1 MSPKAQPS
9 FLARVRAALP
19 RLHPTERRLA
29 DFVLSFPGELASYTA
44 TELARLAN
52 VSNATVTRFVRK
64 IGYAGYEEA
73 RQHVRAE
80 RQTGAA
86 LYRVAAS
93 GAEAGDLVVR
103 HAEQGAAN
111 LEQTLGALSLE
122 EIDALAEALLTVRRV
137 WIVGFRSGAAFA
149 QYLAWQILQVVER
162 VSLIPG
168 PGETLGEH
176 LAGIGAEDCVVVFGL
191 RRRPAKLEAI
201 LDQIVR
207 SGARIAYVTD
217 ESLAPDRRV
226 SWHLRCQTAAP
237 GPLFSHVSVMG
248 LCHLLATRVIERA
261 GQDGRRRLTAIES
274 LHDALDEL

>member
-29 DFVLSFPGELASYTA
+29 DFVLDFPGELASYTA

-86 LYRVAAS
+86 LYLVAAT
-93 GAEAGDLVVR
+93 GGDGGDLVGR

-111 LEQTLGALSLE
+111 LKQTLGALSLE
-122 EIDALAEALLTVRRV
+122 EIDALAERLLQARRV
-137 WIVGFRSGAAFA
+137 WIVGFRSGQAFA
-149 QYLAWQILQVVER
+149 QYLAWQVLQVVER
-162 VSLIPG
+162 VSSIPG

-176 LAGIGAEDCVVVFGL
+176 IAGMSAQDCVVVFGL
-191 RRRPAKLEAI
+191 RRRPAKLDAI

-207 SGARIAYVTD
+207 SGAAVAYVTD
-217 ESLAPDRRV
+217 ESVATDRRV

-237 GPLFSHVSVMG
+237 GPLFNHVAVTG
-248 LCHLLATRVIERA
+248 LCHLIATRTIERA
-261 GQDGRRRLTAIES
+261 GQDGRRRLNAIES